1 MRKTSE
7 SARGGDF
14 PELQKRVRV
23 LLEKQGNPPLS
34 ALAKQYGLGHDF
46 IRDIVHTNPRK
57 KSIGSSNL
65 PKLAAALRCDIE
77 YLTLAQDEPRRP
89 KQHPQMAAEVAT
101 EIASGGQRIGFGG
114 FLEAGAWRASSE
126 PPRGVEHQLRKLVV
140 PQGLGNDLVAYVMRG
155 DSMAGAGI
163 FDGMFLIAEKRERYA
178 PGDFVVLKRF
188 ANGLT
193 ELSLRQFQTGMG
205 GKMRL
210 ELSPLEGAEPMPE
223 IFAGKSEENIE
234 AALFSAIRVF

>member
-1 MRKTSE
+1 MRKSSE
-7 SARGGDF
+7 SVRSGDF
-14 PELQKRVRV
+14 PELQKRVRS
-23 LLEKQGNPPLS
+23 LLESQGNPPLS

-46 IRDIVHTNPRK
+46 IRDIVHTHPRK

-89 KQHPQMAAEVAT
+89 KQQPQGTAETPT
-101 EIASGGQRIGFGG
+101 ELTPGGQRIGFGG

-126 PPRGVEHQLRKLVV
+126 PPRGVEHQLRKLIV
-140 PQGLGNDLVAYVMRG
+140 PQGLGGDLLAYVMRG

-163 FDGMFLIAEKRERYA
+163 LDGMFLIAERRERYA

-210 ELSPLEGAEPMPE
+210 ELIPLDGAEPVPE
-223 IFAGKSEENIE
+223 IFAGKSAETIE
-234 AALFSAIRVF
+234 AALLSAVRLF